1 MAEASMVDVRNYF
14 NDGTNRAV
22 TTKEFSDFWKSLSD
36 DDKKYYK
43 AAVTEIMEGK
53 K

>member
-1 MAEASMVDVRNYF
+1 MNEATMVDVRNYF
-14 NDGTNRAV
+14 NVGTNRVV

-43 AAVTEIMEGK
+43 AAVTEIMEASK
-53 K
+53 